1 MRERTGLIKKLFFSL
16 AVIVIVA
23 LIIAIIIIYQ
33 PDNQETSN
41 QRILNVL
48 NWTSYIPDEVINDF
62 ENEYNIKVNYGTYSS
77 NEELL
82 AKLTSSREG
91 TYDLVFPSDY
101 MIDLM
106 ISRNLLETLDQE
118 KLENKDNLNPIF
130 LKQSYD
136 PDNSYSLPFL
146 LATTVFLYDSNKT
159 GPITSYKDLKK
170 PELENNLVMLDDQRI
185 VIGAM
190 LNACGYDM
198 NDVREDHLEE
208 SLEFFNQIKSNI
220 KAFDSD
226 SPKTFFITKEVDAGL
241 VWNAEAILAREENPD
256 LTISYPAEGFAL
268 SMDNYAIVKGAKN
281 VDSAYLFID
290 YLLRSDVAQKIVDE
304 YPYIS
309 AIKGVESLPEE
320 ELERILANGAY
331 IQNVGADIKRFD
343 KLWAKYK

>member
-1 MRERTGLIKKLFFSL
+1 MRKHADLVKKVFFSL
-16 AVIVIVA
+16 AGIAIIA
-23 LIIAIIIIYQ
+23 LAVAIIIISR
-33 PDNQETSN
+33 PSSQEASD
-41 QRILNVL
+41 QKILNVL
-48 NWTSYIPDEVINDF
+48 NWTSYIPDEVIDDF
-62 ENEYNIKVNYGTYSS
+62 EDEYGIKVNYGTYSS

-106 ISRNLLETLDQE
+106 ISRGLLEPLEQE
-118 KLENKDNLNPIF
+118 KLRNSDNLNPIF
-130 LKQSYD
+130 LKQPYD
-136 PDNSYSLPFL
+136 PENTYSLPFL

-159 GPITSYKDLKK
+159 GPITSYKDLRK

-185 VIGAM
+185 IIGAM

-198 NDVREDHLEE
+198 NDVHENHLEE
-208 SLEFFNQIKSNI
+208 SLDFFNQIKPNI

-241 VWNAEAILAREENPD
+241 VWNAEAILARENNPD
-256 LTISYPAEGFAL
+256 LTISYPDEGFAL

-290 YLLRSDVAQKIVDE
+290 YLLRSDIAQKIVDE

-309 AIKGVESLPEE
+309 TIKGVESLPED
-320 ELERILANGAY
+320 ELERVLTNGSY